1 MGYIKKVV
9 QTGAEFADRYQ
20 MPDYVAK
27 ARGSSKIIDVAS
39 EKIEKIYCEKGS
51 PLLTTLDELTAAKI
65 NTALAVANNKVEQAQ
80 KLKTVAADKV
90 HEKTTEAIEIAKQTK
105 ASACEKTFM
114 AKQEGIAKYH
124 KLKIEASKKVDE
136 TKTIM
141 RNRYI
146 LASEEACRLE
156 EIVEK
161 KLKEKASTNAYA
173 NKVLSVVMT
182 AKEQVKIYG
191 EALVKKSFS
200 LPLTLQE
207 RMEKG
212 LSFAKEQVEVGNA
225 VFQAKRAKMT
235 SFVVT
240 SYKDVSTKM
249 SSDNA
254 FYAVNTVFGEKAAL
268 KAKDMLQDLKKA
280 NVSQKVADKMKHI
293 YTYSTYQ
300 VGHFA
305 GIAEKMEEK
314 YVGTSLVFKARARFS
329 AK

>member
-1 MGYIKKVV
+1 
-9 QTGAEFADRYQ
+9 
-20 MPDYVAK
+20 
-27 ARGSSKIIDVAS
+27 
-39 EKIEKIYCEKGS
+39 
-51 PLLTTLDELTAAKI
+51 
-65 NTALAVANNKVEQAQ
+65 
-80 KLKTVAADKV
+80 
-90 HEKTTEAIEIAKQTK
+90 
-105 ASACEKTFM
+105 
-114 AKQEGIAKYH
+114 
-124 KLKIEASKKVDE
+124 
-136 TKTIM
+136 
-141 RNRYI
+141 
-146 LASEEACRLE
+146 
-156 EIVEK
+156 
-161 KLKEKASTNAYA
+161 
-173 NKVLSVVMT
+173 
-182 AKEQVKIYG
+182 
-191 EALVKKSFS
+191 
-200 LPLTLQE
+200 
-207 RMEKG
+207 MEKG
-212 LSFAKEQVEVGNA
+212 LSFAKEQVAVGNA

-254 FYAVNTVFGEKAAL
+254 LYAINTVFGEKAAL